1 MQLEYI
7 HFQSC
12 KLLFV
17 VQNIRKSSRDLAF
30 PVTLA
35 FLENFKFIKPLLT
48 ENNLNQLHVYT
59 HIFGTCH
66 LPTPT
71 AVKMQNQ
78 VWMFQ

>member
-1 MQLEYI
+1 MRSLLKILLYQLVKY
-7 HFQSC
+7 HF
-12 KLLFV
+12 FYT
-17 VQNIRKSSRDLAF
+17 D

-35 FLENFKFIKPLLT
+35 FLENLKFIKPLLT

-66 LPTPT
+66 LPTPIS
-71 AVKMQNQ
+71 VKMQNQ